1 MSFTNCAL
9 EHVCKSRAAV
19 VGDKEGIKLL
29 APELF
34 FFNFSTSCI
43 WNVNNT
49 GSKYV
54 RIMQQTAFWK
64 EKTESLYYV

>member
-43 WNVNNT
+43 
-49 GSKYV
+49 
-54 RIMQQTAFWK
+54 
-64 EKTESLYYV
+64 